1 MPVIVTEANLV
12 AHVLVR
18 IPRWFIVVMENF
30 TYVFLGAFGVAL
42 MLQWWLYQRQ
52 LTAVASHRNAVPN
65 AFADKI
71 PLTAHQKAA
80 DYTLDKIRLA
90 RLELVYGAI
99 ILLFW
104 TLGGGLQWLDQQWAS
119 VVASSLWRGVAVILS
134 TMIISGLLELPL
146 QLYATFVIEQR
157 HGFNRITPKLFVT
170 DKLRG
175 LALGLIL
182 GTPILAV
189 ILWLMHHA
197 GSQWWF
203 YAWLVWMSFSL
214 FIMWIYPTVLA
225 PLFNKFNPL
234 DNADLQQRIET
245 LLQRCG
251 FTSRGI
257 FVMDG
262 SRRSSHGN
270 AYFTGFGDNKRI
282 VFYDTLLKHLQ
293 PEEIEAVLAHELG
306 HFKRKHIQKS
316 LVVNAVLVLAGFALL
331 GWLAE
336 QTWFYTGLGV
346 TTPTLHLALILFVM
360 VMPVFSVYLQPVFAY
375 FSRRHEFEA
384 DDFAASQT
392 NAADL
397 IQALVKLYQENAST
411 LTPDPLYS
419 AFHESHPPAP
429 VRVAYLQTK
438 LVTR

>member
-1 MPVIVTEANLV
+1 
-12 AHVLVR
+12 
-18 IPRWFIVVMENF
+18 MESF
-30 TYVFLGAFGVAL
+30 TYLFLCAIGAAL
-42 MLQWWLYQRQ
+42 ILQWWLYQRQ
-52 LTAVASHRNAVPN
+52 LNAVTTNRNKVPQ

-71 PLTAHQKAA
+71 PLAAHQKAA
-80 DYTLDKIRLA
+80 AYTSDKIRLA
-90 RLELVYGAI
+90 RVELIYSTA

-104 TLGGGLQWLDQQWAS
+104 TLGGGLQWLDQKWTLLFDS
-119 VVASSLWRGVAVILS
+119 LLWRGVAVILS
-134 TMIISGLLELPL
+134 AMMISGLLELPL
-146 QLYATFVIEQR
+146 QIYATFNIEQR
-157 HGFNRITPKLFVT
+157 HGFNRISPGLFLT
-170 DKLRG
+170 DKIRG
-175 LALGLIL
+175 LALSVIL
-182 GTPILAV
+182 GTPILAA
-189 ILWLMHHA
+189 ILWLMQHA
-197 GSQWWF
+197 GDQWWL
-203 YAWLVWMSFSL
+203 YAWIVWMGFSL

-234 DNADLQQRIET
+234 DNAELQQRIET
-245 LLQRCG
+245 LLHRCG

-262 SRRSSHGN
+262 SRRSAHGN

-316 LVVNAVLVLAGFALL
+316 LLANTVLILAGFALL
-331 GWLAE
+331 GWLAQ

-346 TTPTLHLALILFVM
+346 ANPTLHLALILFVM
-360 VMPVFSVYLQPVFAY
+360 VMPVFSIYLQPIFAY

-397 IQALVKLYQENAST
+397 IRALVKLYQENAST
-411 LTPDPLYS
+411 LTPDPVYS

-429 VRVAYLQTK
+429 VRVANLQSK
-438 LVTR
+438 LATH